1 MTEFVPEVVVATLL
15 KDTAEYPSS
24 NGKSKV
30 LPSSAKRRAASLINF
45 AVVFIV
51 ACFALAL
58 AAVSVVLFVEQNTVF
73 ALLFLALFVVV
84 SLVLVLTLIFKSK
97 RLKKVT
103 YTVTG
108 KGVVK
113 EVAKNTMTVEVENG
127 DIIKCHFTING
138 GDRRYNVGDEVRV
151 NYTKNN
157 INIEI
162 PCVVQLNLR
171 DLAF

>member
-1 MTEFVPEVVVATLL
+1 MNEFVPELVVASLL
-15 KDTAEYPSS
+15 KDIAEYPSA

-45 AVVFIV
+45 VVVFIV
-51 ACFALAL
+51 ACFALAFV
-58 AAVSVVLFVEQNTVF
+58 AVSVVLFIEQNTIF

-84 SLVLVLTLIFKSK
+84 SLVLALTLIFKSK

-113 EVAKNTMTVEVENG
+113 AVAKNTMTIEVENG
-127 DIIKCHFTING
+127 DIIKCHFTISG
-138 GDRRYNVGDEVRV
+138 GGSRYNVGDEVRV

-171 DLAF
+171 DSAF